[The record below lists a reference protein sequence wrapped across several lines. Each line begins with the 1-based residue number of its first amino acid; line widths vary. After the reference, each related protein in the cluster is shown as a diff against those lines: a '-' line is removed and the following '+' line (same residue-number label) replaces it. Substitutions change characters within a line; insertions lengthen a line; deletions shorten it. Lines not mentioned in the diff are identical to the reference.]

1 MKAYRFFAEP
11 GYLHGIKVSYTT
23 DYVAITAKC
32 FRSMKKTESPH
43 NISANIELK
52 EKSLSGKCSCVAGID
67 GYCHHIIA
75 LFFYLAHCKQL
86 GLRSLPDDLTFT
98 SMKQR
103 WSVPRGKKI
112 QQKQIQDILVK
123 KPQMSANYSKLIKS
137 TLYSPSKYYGLL
149 HSASFEKL
157 FPLPII
163 ASILP
168 HQDNL
173 ANLETVATKF
183 GSALKGSVLS
193 YQQKLL
199 QDYIINDFT
208 LAGFPLLPY
217 EDSGDRLENAFII
230 CLTSDKQAALESLNL
245 DRDVAIDIESKTVQ
259 QSSSQLWYLLRK
271 KRITASKFG
280 LVARRVGNF
289 ERLVAQLNPLRHVTT
304 APMRREIELEPKA
317 ASIYVS
323 EAKENKVNLFSS
335 GLIINPKCP
344 WLGCSP
350 DRKVFDIAASE
361 NGLDPFGLLEVKV
374 VKEGDT
380 SFDNVRYLSKNT
392 LNEYSL
398 KITHEY
404 FYQVQCQLGLT
415 GLQL

>member
-1 MKAYRFFAEP
+1 
-11 GYLHGIKVSYTT
+11 
-23 DYVAITAKC
+23 
-32 FRSMKKTESPH
+32 MKKTESPH

-52 EKSLSGKCSCVAGID
+52 DKSLSGKCSCVAGID

-86 GLRSLPDDLTFT
+86 GLKSLPDELTCT
-98 SMKQR
+98 SMKRR

-112 QQKQIQDILVK
+112 ERKQIQDILVK
-123 KPQMSANYSKLIKS
+123 KPQMGAKNSKFIKL

-149 HSASFEKL
+149 HSTSFEEL
-157 FPLPII
+157 SPVPII

-173 ANLETVATKF
+173 ANLETVTPKF

-193 YQQKLL
+193 YQQKLS
-199 QDYIINDFT
+199 QDYIINYFT

-217 EDSGDRLENAFII
+217 EDSGDRFENAFRI

-245 DRDVAIDIESKTVQ
+245 DRDVAIDVVKLYNKIQ
-259 QSSSQLWYLLRK
+259 
-271 KRITASKFG
+271 
-280 LVARRVGNF
+280 
-289 ERLVAQLNPLRHVTT
+289 
-304 APMRREIELEPKA
+304 
-317 ASIYVS
+317 VS
-323 EAKENKVNLFSS
+323 C

-374 VKEGDT
+374 VKADET
-380 SFDNVRYLSKNT
+380 SFDNVRVGVVNIHL
-392 LNEYSL
+392 
-398 KITHEY
+398 
-404 FYQVQCQLGLT
+404 
-415 GLQL
+415 